1 MYSVDLFACSNS
13 YRETSKQASNSE
25 DKTLQIFSST
35 FLVSRV
41 PYRLRYVPVHEGFLQ
56 SA

>member
-1 MYSVDLFACSNS
+1 MYSVDLIAYPNS

-25 DKTLQIFSST
+25 DKRLRIFSST

-41 PYRLRYVPVHEGFLQ
+41 PYRLRYVSVHEGFLQ